1 MCHCF
6 WPHPRLPFL
15 MQYGEMSHIK
25 RVIKLRSFQIKVW
38 CTDVK
43 GKFSAEES
51 QMENKHVKK
60 CSASL
65 AIKSFAN

>member
-1 MCHCF
+1 MCHGF
-6 WPHPRLPFL
+6 WTHPRLPYV

-25 RVIKLRSFQIKVW
+25 GVIKLSQFQIKIWGTNVR
-38 CTDVK
+38 

-51 QMENKHVKK
+51 QMENKHIKK

-65 AIKSFAN
+65 AIKNFAN